1 MGGVHASTLVN
12 SCHQKTV
19 WKSENIR
26 YTWRVS
32 PNEHVIS
39 ECLLCVLVT
48 AKAKPPGYPSVSS
61 LPPTLPLNPTCTEIW
76 GGLGVYSGSSNSWI
90 YTPVLKG
97 SVFRENSQKGSRPR
111 VQNLFQNL
119 LVFFQRSSRFFL
131 VWRILIVDVCVSQ
144 ACLMEPGIVGG

>member
-1 MGGVHASTLVN
+1 MLLPLLTAVIRRRCGSLRISDTLGESVQWTCN
-12 SCHQKTV
+12 
-19 WKSENIR
+19 
-26 YTWRVS
+26 
-32 PNEHVIS
+32 
-39 ECLLCVLVT
+39 LGVLVMCACY
-48 AKAKPPGYPSVSS
+48 AKAKPSGYPPISS

-119 LVFFQRSSRFFL
+119 LVFFQWSSRFFL